1 MKCNVIWIDEDLDNE
16 KNKKYAEEL
25 NSFGSLIVRLFKNL
39 DKAIGHLKYIEFQ
52 ETKVIVSGKLYPE
65 FVKKFKENIID
76 MCVAP
81 KIIIFTRNKQTFVK
95 SNKDYQNNTFYN
107 FGGVVDTF
115 QEVVKFLRSESELK
129 KINNAEDVQ
138 LTFEYIDKKEKLF
151 LPLFFKTL
159 IDNIS
164 NDKMEKY
171 TSSLYD
177 DVFCFIFRVLGR

>member
-1 MKCNVIWIDEDLDNE
+1 MKCNVIWIDEELDSE
-16 KNKKYAEEL
+16 ENKKYAEEL
-25 NSFGSLIVRLFKNL
+25 YSFGSLIVRLFKNL
-39 DKAIGHLKYIEFQ
+39 DKAIEHMKYIEFQ

-81 KIIIFTRNKQTFVK
+81 KIIIFTRNRQTFIEN
-95 SNKDYQNNTFYN
+95 NKDYQNNTFYN

-129 KINNAEDVQ
+129 KINNADDVQ
-138 LTFEYIDKKEKLF
+138 LTFEYIDKKEKLL

-164 NDKMEKY
+164 NNNMEKY

-177 DVFCFIFRVLGR
+177 EFSKN